1 MIDELPNA
9 TTAATEPADSSVMAP
24 AEAAQPSARPDERPV
39 RLLIVGTGGMAR
51 QHAEK
56 FGAIPGVTLTAGIDT
71 NPDRLRSFQDTHGIA
86 KGFAS
91 VQEAL
96 DWGEFDAVTNVTP
109 DAVHYM
115 TTLPFLAA
123 GKHVMC
129 EKPLAANYA
138 HAAEMAQAASL
149 AGVVNM
155 VNLTY
160 RNVPAINEAAR
171 LVSEGAI
178 GEVRHFEASYLQS
191 WLTQPAWGEW
201 STSSTWLW
209 RLSKSHGSTGV
220 LGDVGVH
227 ILDFAT
233 YAAGSS
239 PTNVSCRLA
248 TFPKAPGDRIGE
260 YVLDA
265 NDSAV
270 MHLRLSNGATG
281 VVHASR
287 FASGHLNDLTLKLFG
302 TKGGLEVQGSNE
314 KSVLRGSLG
323 EDMLTGTWRDLPA
336 PPVPTNYQRFIAAI
350 RAGTPVLPDF
360 ARGAALQKVL
370 DLALASDEA
379 RSLDMAV

>member
-1 MIDELPNA
+1 MSDP
-9 TTAATEPADSSVMAP
+9 DSAEAPRSDTQAP
-24 AEAAQPSARPDERPV
+24 AGTPVRAPAPPPDAPL
-39 RLLIVGTGGMAR
+39 RLLILGTGGMAR
-51 QHAEK
+51 QHAES
-56 FGAIPGVTLTAGIDT
+56 FGAIPGVTLAAGIDL
-71 NPDRLRSFQDTHGIA
+71 NAERLDAFRARHGIA
-86 KGFAS
+86 RGFAS
-91 VQEAL
+91 IEEAL
-96 DWGEFDAVTNVTP
+96 AWGEFDAVTNVTP
-109 DAVHYM
+109 DAAHHA
-115 TTLPFLAA
+115 TTLPFLRA

-129 EKPLAANYA
+129 EKPLAASHA
-138 HAAEMAQAASL
+138 HAAEMAEAAAM

-160 RNVPAINEAAR
+160 RNVAALNEAAR
-171 LVSEGAI
+171 LVAGGAI

-201 STSSTWLW
+201 TAESTWLW
-209 RLSKSHGSTGV
+209 RLSKAHGSAGV

-233 YAAGSS
+233 FAAGLA

-248 TFPKAPGDRIGE
+248 TFPKAPGDQIGE
-260 YVLDA
+260 YHLDA

-270 MHLRLSNGATG
+270 MHLALANGATG
-281 VVHASR
+281 VVHATR
-287 FASGHLNDLTLKLFG
+287 FASGHLNDLTLRLFG
-302 TKGGLEVQGSNE
+302 TKGGLEVRGSNTV
-314 KSVLRGSLG
+314 SLLRGSLG
-323 EDMLTGTWRDLPA
+323 DDMLTATWADLPC
-336 PPVPTNYQRFIAAI
+336 PPVQTNYQRFVAAV